1 MPFKKQCQSI
11 IPLLWDYESGKLTGD
26 ELQRV
31 SAHLQ
36 ECASCRE
43 QAAQFGVVSRMF
55 AEDRNQPVPE
65 FQSTWSRIEQQ
76 IAPPTR
82 MRFQP
87 GIVALWA
94 SSLLVLFIAVFGLQN
109 LYVPQ
114 RNTELSKTPDSQG
127 CKIEANTTKE
137 QPDNIIKTS
146 PVKANNI
153 KKPIRNT
160 PQIKRIRPRKS
171 IPAYSLVVKQIQ
183 TREMP
188 DVKPEVIPEPDSER
202 YARVVAWG
210 TNPDGTQYQSA
221 CTVYE
226 DPETGER
233 RVETTDRS
241 GPESESSLLMVS
253 TTGL

>member
-1 MPFKKQCQSI
+1 MLYKKQCRSI
-11 IPLLWDYESGKLTGD
+11 IPLLWDYESGKLTGE

-43 QAAQFGVVSRMF
+43 QAAQYGSVSRMV
-55 AEDRNQPVPE
+55 AEDRNQPVPD
-65 FQSTWSRIEQQ
+65 FPSTWSRIEKQ
-76 IAPPTR
+76 IAPPPR
-82 MRFQP
+82 LRFQP

-94 SSLLVLFIAVFGLQN
+94 SSLLVLFVAVFGLQS

-114 RNTELSKTPDSQG
+114 RNTELSKAHDSQG
-127 CKIEANTTKE
+127 RKIEANITKE
-137 QPDNIIKTS
+137 QPDNIIKNS
-146 PVKANNI
+146 PVKTDGI

-160 PQIKRIRPRKS
+160 PQIKRIKPRRS
-171 IPAYSLVVKQIQ
+171 IPAYSLVARQNQQK
-183 TREMP
+183 EMP

>member
-1 MPFKKQCQSI
+1 MPYKNKCKSI
-11 IPLLWDYESGKLTGD
+11 IPLLWDYESGKLTED
-26 ELQRV
+26 EQQLV
-31 SAHLQ
+31 DAHLH

-43 QAAQFGVVSRMF
+43 QAAQYGGVSRMV
-55 AEDRNQPVPE
+55 AEDRELPVPE
-65 FQSTWSRIEQQ
+65 FSSTWSRIEKQ
-76 IAPPTR
+76 IAPPSR
-82 MRFQP
+82 LRFQP

-94 SSLLVLFIAVFGLQN
+94 SSLLVLFIAVFGLQS

-114 RNTELSKTPDSQG
+114 RNTALSKAPDSQVWEMETN
-127 CKIEANTTKE
+127 ITKE
-137 QPDNIIKTS
+137 QPVNIIKTS
-146 PVKANNI
+146 PAKTDSI
-153 KKPIRNT
+153 KKPIRNA
-160 PQIKRIRPRKS
+160 PKIKRIRPRRS
-171 IPAYSLVVKQIQ
+171 IPVNSLVAKQIQ
-183 TREMP
+183 PKVMP
-188 DVKPEVIPEPDSER
+188 DVKPEVVAEPESER

-241 GPESESSLLMVS
+241 GPDAESSLLMVS

>member
-1 MPFKKQCQSI
+1 MPFKKQCKSI

-36 ECASCRE
+36 ECDSCRE
-43 QAAQFGVVSRMF
+43 QATQYGSVSRMV

-65 FQSTWSRIEQQ
+65 FQSTWSHIEKQ
-76 IAPPTR
+76 IAPPPR
-82 MRFQP
+82 LRFQP

-94 SSLLVLFIAVFGLQN
+94 SSLLVLFIAVFGLQS
-109 LYVPQ
+109 LYIPQ
-114 RNTELSKTPDSQG
+114 RTTELSNALESQG
-127 CKIEANTTKE
+127 LKIEPNITKE
-137 QPDNIIKTS
+137 QPDNIIKNS
-146 PVKANNI
+146 PVKTDGI
-153 KKPIRNT
+153 KKPIPNT

-171 IPAYSLVVKQIQ
+171 IPAYSLVAKQIQ
-183 TREMP
+183 TNATP
-188 DVKPEVIPEPDSER
+188 DVKPEVMPEPDSER

-241 GPESESSLLMVS
+241 GPESESALLMVS